1 MTHCPTSTAAFTG
14 REDILAILEQFFFP
28 GHAAERTKVFHLH
41 GLGGVGKTQTAL
53 EFRRKFKARFT
64 AMYFISADKEYSLQ
78 GGYLDIARTNVAQ
91 TAESWEDGLSWL
103 KTHEQNW
110 LVIIDNADD
119 PNIRLANYLP
129 NCDHGNIIIT
139 SRNPELKHVA
149 DQNQELRDMLPNDGI
164 LLLLKHAFPGNYGL
178 ADQKEREEAAK
189 IAIQLHHFPLALVQA
204 GAYINKTKCLFEYLN
219 KLENHRE
226 QLLRKDLDQARDKYY
241 WSVYQTWS
249 LSWEQLRQESK
260 VFLSLCAHLHHEH
273 IPRLL
278 FERGVMNIN
287 HVIQLPFG
295 PSNAIKEGKLI
306 LESFATSEMKWDGIK
321 FDDMIAEIAA
331 YSLLNIDNGGYMFH
345 PLVHQWLKDMTKE
358 ENKQAIEGIM
368 VLAFQGTFHQDHEFW
383 QQLFPHYRALGDL
396 NNSDYTVRYIIG
408 LMWFNLD
415 DLEAIVLWLPL
426 LSIVMDVL
434 GVENNFTAHFMS
446 GLAMVLYMMGETT
459 AALNLLQR
467 SIAIFKRVMGEEHP
481 TTLFIIRYHTMILSY
496 EERINEALALLQRA
510 VEIAKRDIGDEHTIT
525 LSMIEIPYFMSG
537 LAVAYFRI
545 GKATKALNLLQ
556 NLIEIFKRVMGEEH
570 PTTLHTIQGL
580 SIILICLE
588 RTNEALVLLQPLVE
602 TSKRV
607 MGNEHPQTLNMIEG
621 LSMILSG
628 LGRKNEALILLQSLV
643 EISKR
648 VMGVEHPHTLARI
661 EGLANILHDLER
673 KHEALEILQNLVE
686 TSKRVLGEEHPST
699 LNIIHNIASI
709 LIMMKRLNEAL
720 ELFQT
725 VAEKLKRVLGD
736 EHPQTF
742 IRIKSVVDTL
752 YFLGRKDE
760 ALELLW
766 PLVKISKR
774 VLANEHPQIL
784 SKIKGLADTLY
795 LLGRT
800 NEASELLQSLV
811 EISKRVL
818 ADEHPQNLSSIES
831 LADTL
836 LFVGRINEAL
846 ELLLPLVETSRR
858 VLGNKHP
865 QTLSRNQSL
874 ADTLSELLQALVET
888 TKRVLGDEHLGHDN

>member
-1 MTHCPTSTAAFTG
+1 MFSRARNFVINGGTFTVHNQTETAKQKNPPGYFSGMTHCPTSTATFTG

-64 AMYFISADKEYSLQ
+64 AMYFISADQEYSLQ

-306 LESFATSEMKWDGIK
+306 LESFATSEMKWDGLK

-368 VLAFQGTFHQDHEFW
+368 VLAFQGTFHQDHKFW
-383 QQLFPHYRALGDL
+383 QQLSPHYRALGNL

-446 GLAMVLYMMGETT
+446 GLAMVSYMMGETT

-496 EERINEALALLQRA
+496 EERINEALVLLQRA
-510 VEIAKRDIGDEHTIT
+510 VEIAKRDIGDEHMIT
-525 LSMIEIPYFMSG
+525 LSMIEILSKILP
-537 LAVAYFRI
+537 VE
-545 GKATKALNLLQ
+545 GKKD
-556 NLIEIFKRVMGEEH
+556 
-570 PTTLHTIQGL
+570 TTLAFLHIFSML
-580 SIILICLE
+580 KMLINIE
-588 RTNEALVLLQPLVE
+588 D
-602 TSKRV
+602 
-607 MGNEHPQTLNMIEG
+607 LN
-621 LSMILSG
+621 
-628 LGRKNEALILLQSLV
+628 
-643 EISKR
+643 
-648 VMGVEHPHTLARI
+648 TLAGT
-661 EGLANILHDLER
+661 EGLAEILDDLE
-673 KHEALEILQNLVE
+673 
-686 TSKRVLGEEHPST
+686 
-699 LNIIHNIASI
+699 
-709 LIMMKRLNEAL
+709 
-720 ELFQT
+720 
-725 VAEKLKRVLGD
+725 
-736 EHPQTF
+736 
-742 IRIKSVVDTL
+742 
-752 YFLGRKDE
+752 
-760 ALELLW
+760 
-766 PLVKISKR
+766 
-774 VLANEHPQIL
+774 
-784 SKIKGLADTLY
+784 
-795 LLGRT
+795 
-800 NEASELLQSLV
+800 
-811 EISKRVL
+811 
-818 ADEHPQNLSSIES
+818 
-831 LADTL
+831 
-836 LFVGRINEAL
+836 RINEAL
-846 ELLLPLVETSRR
+846 GIFYHLDKTSRR
-858 VLGNKHP
+858 VMCQQLASLQVGPGVVKAMQP
-865 QTLSRNQSL
+865 EGIRSRFRRFRMKFRL
-874 ADTLSELLQALVET
+874 
-888 TKRVLGDEHLGHDN
+888 